1 MSNFMAFEKLRIPMK
16 KLRFLERWILLLC
29 IELQPTFIFIRMK
42 KTNYMSWES
51 YFMSLATLSAFRSKD
66 QKTQTGACIIGPD
79 NKVIGI
85 GYNGLPIGL
94 DDSDSKFWQDT
105 DDSDIEHSKHTYV
118 VHAERNAIYNSFGQT
133 IKGATL
139 YATLFPC
146 ANCAQ
151 TIIQSGIRRVVY
163 NDIKKGHESENL
175 AVMTMFQ

>member
-1 MSNFMAFEKLRIPMK
+1 
-16 KLRFLERWILLLC
+16 
-29 IELQPTFIFIRMK
+29 
-42 KTNYMSWES
+42 
-51 YFMSLATLSAFRSKD
+51 MSLATLSAFRSKD
-66 QKTQTGACIIGPD
+66 QKTQTGACIIDQD

-94 DDSDSKFWQDT
+94 DDGNPKFWEDT

-118 VHAERNAIYNSFGQT
+118 VHAERNAIYNSFGQNL
-133 IKGATL
+133 KGATI

-146 ANCAQ
+146 SDCAK

-163 NDIKKGHESENL
+163 NDVKIGHEAEYR